1 MVSQIGGQ
9 IKIARREAGLD
20 VVGKGRG
27 KAGVDVIRDGNAV
40 DGDEV
45 GPSVAGQVEGWRT

>member
-1 MVSQIGGQ
+1 M
-9 IKIARREAGLD
+9 ARREAGLD